1 MGSKSPVRERSHAG
15 FHNGRQHDASTRPKQ
30 LRDREVPWEGS
41 LRSKLMSRRT
51 ERPYKVD
58 GAGELARQSAARCST
73 PKINGPVVQ
82 QQFTSTCSKETIVA
96 IATTKKQVRATNACQ
111 RNNNGRTPKFQ
122 FYRGHF
128 MDKIQKSR
136 MHNSQ
141 RRALT
146 NGDGVKAMVF
156 FCLASVL
163 ADANVSAASPD

>member
-1 MGSKSPVRERSHAG
+1 
-15 FHNGRQHDASTRPKQ
+15 
-30 LRDREVPWEGS
+30 
-41 LRSKLMSRRT
+41 

-136 MHNSQ
+136 MHHSQ

-163 ADANVSAASPD
+163 ADANVSAASPDNGHVSFTPQERNHWAFQNITRPKPPKIDQPDWARNPIDAFVVAELK